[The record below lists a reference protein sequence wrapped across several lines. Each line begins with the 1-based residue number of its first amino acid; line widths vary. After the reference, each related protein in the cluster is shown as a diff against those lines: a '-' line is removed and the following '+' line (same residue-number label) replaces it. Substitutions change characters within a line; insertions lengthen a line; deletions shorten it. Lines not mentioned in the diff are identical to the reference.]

1 MYSPES
7 NGESFPI
14 TWNSYMNLSGAGE
27 EETEINADST
37 GDVFYFEN
45 IVSSQLSNL
54 TIKKGNPRSLIIGD
68 SHDLLFTDM
77 TITENI
83 DGSAI
88 SSVHSSVI
96 FSNVNITNNS
106 SSSFALISIG
116 PSQN

>member
-1 MYSPES
+1 MNADSSNIRTIHLSQGVYSPES

-54 TIKKGNPRSLIIGD
+54 TIKGNR
-68 SHDLLFTDM
+68 M
-77 TITENI
+77 
-83 DGSAI
+83 
-88 SSVHSSVI
+88 
-96 FSNVNITNNS
+96 
-106 SSSFALISIG
+106 
-116 PSQN
+116 

>member
-37 GDVFYFEN
+37 GDVFVGALLVHGAAAVNTLVAAGAN
-45 IVSSQLSNL
+45 ISRMLFDDNVANTGGGAG
-54 TIKKGNPRSLIIGD
+54 TIVEITCISATQWFVTGMVEGNSD
-68 SHDLLFTDM
+68 ADT
-77 TITENI
+77 

-88 SSVHSSVI
+88 
-96 FSNVNITNNS
+96 FVN
-106 SSSFALISIG
+106 A
-116 PSQN
+116 